1 MILEKKNIVLIGMTG
16 VGKTT
21 IGRILSK
28 ILRKGFI
35 DIDFEIGKASGHKI
49 TDIFEKYGEDEFRIL
64 EGKVLSKNLDS
75 LKNCVI
81 STGAGILHNDTI
93 VELVKKKSISIF
105 LEIKISNLIH
115 RLSNNLKNRPML
127 KKGDLKENLEKMLKI
142 REINY
147 NKADIKISVDGLSLT
162 DIVGRIV
169 QKLKSYE

>member
-35 DIDFEIGKASGHKI
+35 DIDFEIEKASGHKI

-81 STGAGILHNDTI
+81 STGAGILHNDAI